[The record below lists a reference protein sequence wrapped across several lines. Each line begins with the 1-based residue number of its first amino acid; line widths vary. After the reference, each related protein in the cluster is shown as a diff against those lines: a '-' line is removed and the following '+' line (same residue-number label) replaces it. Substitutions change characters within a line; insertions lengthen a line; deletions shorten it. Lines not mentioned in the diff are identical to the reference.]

1 MRRARTVGPC
11 TPAARK
17 TDRVRYEILNML
29 EVPEAMGSEYVG
41 VWTVTPV
48 ELAEPG

>member
-1 MRRARTVGPC
+1 
-11 TPAARK
+11 
-17 TDRVRYEILNML
+17 VRYEILDALQMP
-29 EVPEAMGSEYVG
+29 EVMGSEYVV